1 MDGDGALVLDVGS
14 SSVKCGFSGEDAPR
28 VLVPSVV
35 ASLGARD
42 QERAKVLR
50 RLGTIEGGVKS
61 LNLGGED
68 TEVQHVVN
76 RGKVVDWDNMEKLL
90 EGVFAVEMD
99 AMQSDSLSVPIL
111 VAESPNTSNEDREK
125 LTQILFENFKVS
137 GVAFANSAVLSLFAS
152 GRTRGM
158 LLECG
163 SGVSHAVP
171 VFEGFSLPHAVL
183 KLDAAGQDVTSY
195 LQKNFR
201 KQLSYQSI
209 RDIKHELANCSPV
222 SGPGAITK
230 KTEYEL
236 PDGTTVLVDGI
247 YTSACIDQLFDPD
260 EYGVE
265 NLDGGLGEIV
275 FKSIQSCDTD
285 VQADLFSNVVL
296 AGGTTMTEGFSD
308 RLKREIMNNGSDNPQ
323 ISGLNVV
330 PDARG
335 NEPGY
340 NSQRKTAAWIG
351 GSILASLDTFAK
363 ISISKQDYE
372 DTGSASIVH
381 RKAVL

>member
-1 MDGDGALVLDVGS
+1 MGGGGDGRSRGDRGEGWGVSGLVWLLFEFQRIS
-14 SSVKCGFSGEDAPR
+14 SSPLLPPPR
-28 VLVPSVV
+28 
-35 ASLGARD
+35 AHH
-42 QERAKVLR
+42 Q
-50 RLGTIEGGVKS
+50 
-61 LNLGGED
+61 
-68 TEVQHVVN
+68 
-76 RGKVVDWDNMEKLL
+76 
-90 EGVFAVEMD
+90 
-99 AMQSDSLSVPIL
+99 IL

-330 PDARG
+330 PDAKG